1 MWPDPKGPN
10 NIYGNIG
17 SGIEMKPVLEFTFNI
32 YCNTGPVNSRKP
44 VLSSAVLLTSG
55 VYFLVCALPCTH
67 YIEGWRKFFSCPLD
81 ISIQSR
87 WDCRT
92 WKFEM
97 GPPVTGIL
105 ELDSAGLFLCET
117 SPGGTPLY
125 WVTGCADQMGGFL
138 ASICLEMGLFPT
150 HLARHIRNFLRSGC
164 QMYRSLQK

>member
-17 SGIEMKPVLEFTFNI
+17 SGIEMKPVLEFTFTI

-44 VLSSAVLLTSG
+44 VLSSAVLLTSN

-117 SPGGTPLY
+117 SPGGYSPILSDRMCRPNGWVFSIHLPRNGSVSKTFCTP
-125 WVTGCADQMGGFL
+125 F
-138 ASICLEMGLFPT
+138 S
-150 HLARHIRNFLRSGC
+150 
-164 QMYRSLQK
+164 